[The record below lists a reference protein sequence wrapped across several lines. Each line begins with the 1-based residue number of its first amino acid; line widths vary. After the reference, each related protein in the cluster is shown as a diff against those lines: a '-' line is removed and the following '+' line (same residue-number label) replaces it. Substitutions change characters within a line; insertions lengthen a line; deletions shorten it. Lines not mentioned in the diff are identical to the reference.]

1 MIISITNQ
9 KGGTGK
15 TTTAVNLGA
24 CLAEKKK
31 KVLLIDL
38 DPQAG
43 LTVSLG
49 FNPDAL
55 PYSSVDL
62 LEGKPPQPQK
72 TKVPDLFLIP
82 SNLLLATTE
91 SQMIGKIG
99 FDRQLKDVLAGLK
112 KKYDYII
119 IDCPPSLGALTANAL
134 VSANHV
140 IVPVQCEFLSIR
152 AVFELNKIIA
162 PAKKVNPGLTSKI
175 LLTMHNKSVK
185 QSQEVITEARK
196 RFPTYQIVITRAARF
211 AYSSAAGE
219 PLVIYD
225 KNSEQA
231 EQYRKF
237 TEEVLK

>member
-15 TTTAVNLGA
+15 TTTAINLGA
-24 CLAEKKK
+24 CIAEKNK

-49 FNPDAL
+49 FNPESL

-62 LEGKPPQPQK
+62 MEGKPPQPQK
-72 TKVPDLFLIP
+72 TKVSNLFLIP
-82 SNLLLATTE
+82 SNLVLATIE
-91 SQMIGKIG
+91 SQLIGKIG
-99 FDRQLKDVLAGLK
+99 FERQLKEVLAEIK
-112 KKYDYII
+112 KKFDYII
-119 IDCPPSLGALTANAL
+119 IDCPPSLGTLTANAL
-134 VSANHV
+134 VAANHV
-140 IVPVQCEFLSIR
+140 VVPVQCEFLSIR
-152 AVFELNKIIA
+152 AVFELNKIMA
-162 PAKKVNPGLTSKI
+162 PAKKVNPGLTSKV

-196 RFPTYQIVITRAARF
+196 RFPTYNTTISRTSRF

-219 PLVIYD
+219 PLIVYD

-231 EQYRKF
+231 QQYRKF